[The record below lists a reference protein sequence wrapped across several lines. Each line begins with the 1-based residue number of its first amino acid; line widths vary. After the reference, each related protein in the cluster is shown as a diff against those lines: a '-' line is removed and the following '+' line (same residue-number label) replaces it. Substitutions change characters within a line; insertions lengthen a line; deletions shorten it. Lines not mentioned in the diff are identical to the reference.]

1 MVAKRRSTSNK
12 IAFGECIYVVW
23 WNVSLNIYIYILL
36 GTRLANMM
44 ENLNEEADA
53 NISGTATIDL
63 TPEIEPESTSNNQ
76 NQTRIS
82 FPTVSWS
89 SILDNAM

>member
-1 MVAKRRSTSNK
+1 
-12 IAFGECIYVVW
+12 
-23 WNVSLNIYIYILL
+23 
-36 GTRLANMM
+36 MM